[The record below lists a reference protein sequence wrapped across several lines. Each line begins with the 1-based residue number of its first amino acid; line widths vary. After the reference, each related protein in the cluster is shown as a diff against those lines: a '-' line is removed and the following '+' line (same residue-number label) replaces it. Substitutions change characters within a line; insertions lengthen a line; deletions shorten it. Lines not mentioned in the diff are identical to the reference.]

1 MPSLDDTMTPERLA
15 LIPFFAHLKA
25 ETRGA
30 VLEVGELR
38 DYASGDTIIARNQV
52 TAHFIF
58 LIEGQWTARRFVTGT
73 TEPLIWTESRPGTW
87 LSGIAA
93 LDTIA
98 PADVFA
104 DKQTTM
110 LSVPRDDL
118 LAIVPSDPAL
128 AQAILKDI
136 HVWAERLDVHA
147 ALMAAR
153 S

>member
-1 MPSLDDTMTPERLA
+1 MTPERLA
-15 LIPFFAHLKA
+15 LIPFFAQLKT
-25 ETRGA
+25 ETRVA
-30 VLEVGELR
+30 ILEAGKVREF
-38 DYASGDTIIARNQV
+38 AAGDTILSRNEV

-58 LIEGQWTARRFVTGT
+58 LLEGQWTSRRFVTGAA
-73 TEPLIWTESRPGTW
+73 EPLIWTEAKPGTW
-87 LSGIAA
+87 LSGTAS

-104 DKQTTM
+104 DKPTTM
-110 LSVPRDDL
+110 LSVPRDAL
-118 LAIVPSDPAL
+118 LAIVPGDPAL

-147 ALMAAR
+147 TLMAAR